1 MFEINL
7 HHGRTYHQRH
17 ETLSVNTPP
26 KRGPMTLANPYVAP
40 NKPVN
45 AGRCLGG
52 AEKAMIV

>member
-1 MFEINL
+1 
-7 HHGRTYHQRH
+7 
-17 ETLSVNTPP
+17 
-26 KRGPMTLANPYVAP
+26 MTLANPYVAP